1 MEICVCHFLLQ
12 VRVSMGT
19 ERKREDEFDL
29 YFKKKHSWD
38 PKFRTHGESYRMRRK
53 LDRSHKRHS
62 LVLTF
67 IREKGI

>member
-29 YFKKKHSWD
+29 YLKK
-38 PKFRTHGESYRMRRK
+38 TI
-53 LDRSHKRHS
+53 L
-62 LVLTF
+62 
-67 IREKGI
+67 GIPNSELMGRAIE